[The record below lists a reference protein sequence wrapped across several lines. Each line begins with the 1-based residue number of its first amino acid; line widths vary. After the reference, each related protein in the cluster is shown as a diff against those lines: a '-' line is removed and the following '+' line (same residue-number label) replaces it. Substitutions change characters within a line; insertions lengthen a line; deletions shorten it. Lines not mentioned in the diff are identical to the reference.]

1 MKRRKVNST
10 MVAELAGVS
19 QSTVSLVA
27 NHSPLI
33 SRTTSEA
40 VIRSARKLGY
50 PLLPQNRSHCL
61 ALLLT
66 TGHSMQHYQSSILSA
81 AFEVFM
87 RRNIRMDI
95 LSVSHLETLNERVF
109 SGAVTLSALPGL
121 NRRWQ
126 ELELNLPLIR
136 LTQKGSP
143 AAGIWS
149 VYNDPEAEVRTILK
163 HLHANGHRK
172 IGMYLRRTKKEEE
185 QLSEQT
191 GKVFRRQLELSGV
204 SSAEQLVSYSEGK
217 HDAGLERRIDS
228 LLEQGITALTVIP
241 GESTLKMLNYL
252 NRHGIRIPK
261 DLSVVTREIPG
272 ILDCWD
278 PPLTAYEPDY
288 TAHLERAVDLI
299 EAHYNHQSL
308 KNIAIPG
315 RLIERGSVRKI

>member
-1 MKRRKVNST
+1 
-10 MVAELAGVS
+10 
-19 QSTVSLVA
+19 
-27 NHSPLI
+27 
-33 SRTTSEA
+33 
-40 VIRSARKLGY
+40 
-50 PLLPQNRSHCL
+50 
-61 ALLLT
+61 
-66 TGHSMQHYQSSILSA
+66 
-81 AFEVFM
+81 
-87 RRNIRMDI
+87 
-95 LSVSHLETLNERVF
+95 
-109 SGAVTLSALPGL
+109 
-121 NRRWQ
+121 
-126 ELELNLPLIR
+126 
-136 LTQKGSP
+136 
-143 AAGIWS
+143 
-149 VYNDPEAEVRTILK
+149 
-163 HLHANGHRK
+163 
-172 IGMYLRRTKKEEE
+172 
-185 QLSEQT
+185 

-241 GESTLKMLNYL
+241 GESTLKILNYL
-252 NRHGIRIPK
+252 NRQGIRIPK